1 MLLHTLGVHLLL
13 DHNNQGVKGARYSN
27 HATSAYRIPTLQVR
41 FLNPKLHVRLVLES
55 GHNRALPEI
64 FSLIN
69 FMVL

>member
-27 HATSAYRIPTLQVR
+27 HATSAHRIPTLQVW
-41 FLNPKLHVRLVLES
+41 FLNPKLHVRLVLKS